1 MPDATDVRLKPNDTL
16 APFPHGFFI
25 GFPGGVLG
33 DSFPELQVLVFGRD
47 KSVVP
52 GIVLWEG

>member
-1 MPDATDVRLKPNDTL
+1 MPDATDVRLKPNKTL

-33 DSFPELQVLVFGRD
+33 DSFPEPQVLVFGRD
-47 KSVVP
+47 HSVVP

>member
-1 MPDATDVRLKPNDTL
+1 MPDATDVRLQPNNTL

-47 KSVVP
+47 HSVVP

>member
-1 MPDATDVRLKPNDTL
+1 MLDATDVRLQPNNTL
-16 APFPHGFFI
+16 APFPYGFFI

-47 KSVVP
+47 HSVVP
-52 GIVLWEG
+52 GIVL

>member
-1 MPDATDVRLKPNDTL
+1 MLDATDVRLRPNNTL
-16 APFPHGFFI
+16 APFPYGFFI

-47 KSVVP
+47 HSVVP
-52 GIVLWEG
+52 GIVL